1 MNTPFEPPTMPS
13 CRSLRNRSGRCW
25 PISAVTRSGGPNCSV
40 RARRQPHFELLGAE
54 LRLRPLGGYRFTCR
68 VVAFEKPRRINL
80 AYSGGFIAGIAEW
93 RLEPVSQGT
102 RVVYDIDL
110 QVVHSRLAA
119 FAHWAVDLGRVHSFS
134 MQAIF
139 RNLRR
144 ELLPPHARS

>member
-1 MNTPFEPPTMPS
+1 MNTP
-13 CRSLRNRSGRCW
+13 LRTADHAILPLAPEQIWPVLSDVGRYPQWW
-25 PISAVTRSGGPNCSV
+25 PKLLCARASATTP
-40 RARRQPHFELLGAE
+40 ELLGAE

-102 RVVYDIDL
+102 RVVYDIDV
-110 QVVHSRLAA
+110 VVHSRLAA
-119 FAHWAVDLGRVHSFS
+119 LAHWAVDLGHVHSFS